1 MTRQSVRPRLHL
13 VLTPMLAHL
22 AVALLVTFIASGAGA
37 QERQPSTCLA
47 IAENQDGSRVWKAGY
62 EPAQAEAQEVT
73 ITYVAHSAFRITT
86 PEGID
91 IITDYNGYN
100 GAGGLPDVVTMNH
113 AHSSHYT
120 SNPDPAI
127 PHVFR
132 GWDESGQGRAEHY
145 LQLGDVVIRNVSTDL
160 YVNGTMIEQDGNS
173 IFIFEVAGLC
183 IGHLGHLHH
192 KLTPEHVA
200 QIGRLDVLF
209 MPVDGTYTM
218 SQAGMIEIAQMLR
231 SSVIFPMHFFS
242 SFSLQRFLA
251 GMQAQFTI
259 DQPGSNTTTVS
270 LTTLPQTPSVRVLL
284 PY

>member
-1 MTRQSVRPRLHL
+1 MTRQSALSRLHL
-13 VLTPMLAHL
+13 VFTPMLAHL
-22 AVALLVTFIASGAGA
+22 AAALLVTFIASGAGA

-47 IAENQDGSRVWKAGY
+47 IAENQDGPRVWKAGY

-100 GAGGLPDVVTMNH
+100 GSGGLPDVVTMNH

-120 SNPDPAI
+120 SNPDPGI

-132 GWDESGQGRAEHY
+132 GWDETGQGRAEHY

-270 LTTLPQTPSVRVLL
+270 LTALPQTPSVRVLL